1 MFGTMIKRRL
11 DRQIE
16 EHYKTSSASLLL
28 TGARQTGKTFAVRK
42 FARDSGLELVEINFY
57 EDSQAI
63 TIFEGAK
70 DADDVLFRL
79 SAYTNTI
86 LKPGNTLIFF
96 DEIQKFPDIVTWI
109 KFLVEEGSYKYALSG
124 SLLGVELKNIRSV
137 PVGYMS
143 VVDVYPLDME
153 EFFRAVG
160 VSDAVL
166 DSVELAF
173 SEKRPVDRVVHDSL
187 MRLVG
192 IYLVVGG
199 MPAAVQAY
207 IDTNNLQ
214 NVNARQADI
223 MRLYKWDISQYD
235 PGQKL
240 GINEMFDL
248 IPSELNACN
257 KRFVLKRLNEHA
269 RFQKYENGFIWLKDA
284 GAALPV
290 YNVSEP
296 VSPLKLNEERNLFK
310 LFQNDVGLLS
320 SQYSDGIALRIIR
333 GAVNVN
339 YGAVYENLTAQ
350 ELSAHGFSLYYF
362 NSKKLGELDF
372 VLETSDGVVPVEV
385 KSGKDYERHN
395 ALKNV
400 LACDNYGI
408 RNAIVLTND
417 NLRTSGRVTYM
428 PIYMLMFIR
437 KNAASSPQIV
447 VPDLTGLV

>member
-1 MFGTMIKRRL
+1 MFQGN
-11 DRQIE
+11 
-16 EHYKTSSASLLL
+16 SASLLL

-79 SAYTNTI
+79 SAYTNTV
-86 LKPGNTLIFF
+86 LNPGNTLIFF

-124 SLLGVELKNIRSV
+124 SLLWVELKNIRSV

-143 VVDVYPLDME
+143 VIYVYPLDME

-333 GAVNVN
+333 GEVNVN

>member
-1 MFGTMIKRRL
+1 MIKRRL

-79 SAYTNTI
+79 SAYTNTV

-143 VVDVYPLDME
+143 VIDVYPLDME

-333 GAVNVN
+333 GEVNVN

-447 VPDLTGLV
+447 APDLTGLV

>member
-1 MFGTMIKRRL
+1 MFQGN
-11 DRQIE
+11 
-16 EHYKTSSASLLL
+16 SASLLL

-79 SAYTNTI
+79 SAYTNTV

-143 VVDVYPLDME
+143 VIDVYPLDME

-333 GAVNVN
+333 GEVNVN

>member
-1 MFGTMIKRRL
+1 MIKRRL

>member
-1 MFGTMIKRRL
+1 MIKRRL

-79 SAYTNTI
+79 SAYTNTV

-124 SLLGVELKNIRSV
+124 SLLWVELKNIRSV

-143 VVDVYPLDME
+143 VIDVYPLDME

-333 GAVNVN
+333 GEVNVN

>member
-1 MFGTMIKRRL
+1 MIKRRL
-11 DRQIE
+11 DRQIA

-28 TGARQTGKTFAVRK
+28 TGARQTGKTFSVRK
-42 FARDSGLELVEINFY
+42 FARESGLKLVEINFY

-70 DADDVLFRL
+70 DANDVLFRL
-79 SAYTNTI
+79 SAYTNTA
-86 LKPGNTLIFF
+86 LEPGNTLIFF

-109 KFLVEEGSYKYALSG
+109 KFLVEEGRYKYALSG

-143 VVDVYPLDME
+143 VIDVYPLDME

-166 DSVELAF
+166 SSVELAF

-214 NVNARQADI
+214 NVNARQSDI
-223 MRLYKWDISQYD
+223 LRLYKWDISQYD

-333 GAVNVN
+333 GEVNVN

-362 NSKKLGELDF
+362 NSKKQGELDF
-372 VLETSDGVVPVEV
+372 VLEMSDGVVPVEV

-400 LACDNYGI
+400 LACENYGI

-437 KNAASSPQIV
+437 KNVASSPQIV

>member
-1 MFGTMIKRRL
+1 MIKRRL

-79 SAYTNTI
+79 SAYTNTV

-143 VVDVYPLDME
+143 VIDVYPLDME

-333 GAVNVN
+333 GEVNVN

>member
-1 MFGTMIKRRL
+1 MIKRRL

-79 SAYTNTI
+79 SAYTNTV

-124 SLLGVELKNIRSV
+124 SLLWVELKNIRSV

-143 VVDVYPLDME
+143 VIDVYPLDME

-333 GAVNVN
+333 GEVNVN

-428 PIYMLMFIR
+428 PIYMFMFIR
-437 KNAASSPQIV
+437 QNAASSHQIV

>member
-1 MFGTMIKRRL
+1 MIKRRL
-11 DRQIE
+11 DRQIA

-79 SAYTNTI
+79 SAYTNTV

-143 VVDVYPLDME
+143 VIDVYPLDME

-333 GAVNVN
+333 GEVNVN